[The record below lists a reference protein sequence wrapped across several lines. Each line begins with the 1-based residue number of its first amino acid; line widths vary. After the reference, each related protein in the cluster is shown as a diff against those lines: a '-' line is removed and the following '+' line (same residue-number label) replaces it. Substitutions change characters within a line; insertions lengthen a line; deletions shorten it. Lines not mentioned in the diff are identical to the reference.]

1 MFMKKAFHI
10 ILILI
15 SLKSFGQEVLVSSVV
30 TPDFR
35 FGGRLRNESF
45 VKFRDLFT
53 TKRSQRLRLI
63 ELSIVAVVLY
73 IMVDA
78 YISSKKINRIKVN
91 QLTIPKSTY
100 MRMVVDWCNK
110 NLGNGKIFNPI
121 IIVRYY
127 KHKKCHGEYDVSSNR
142 LVVYLNNHENL
153 LELTNTTIHEFVH
166 VRQSLDKKMMKKY
179 NQYHQDVGYLQNPYE
194 IESHEIS
201 SKYEVECMT
210 HILEQLQ
217 PHCLA

>member
-1 MFMKKAFHI
+1 
-10 ILILI
+10 
-15 SLKSFGQEVLVSSVV
+15 
-30 TPDFR
+30 
-35 FGGRLRNESF
+35 
-45 VKFRDLFT
+45 
-53 TKRSQRLRLI
+53 
-63 ELSIVAVVLY
+63 
-73 IMVDA
+73 MVDV
-78 YISSKKINRIKVN
+78 YISSKKLNKIKVN
-91 QLTIPKSTY
+91 HLTIPKSTY
-100 MRMVVDWCNK
+100 IRMVVDWCNQ

-121 IIVRYY
+121 IVVRYY
-127 KHKKCHGEYDVSSNR
+127 KHKKNHGTYDVSSNK

-179 NQYHQDVGYLQNPYE
+179 NQYQEDIGYIQNPYE
-194 IESHEIS
+194 IESREVS